1 MRASLVFPYTHHEN
15 QDLEDFRIF
24 RIRLFVGC
32 GDDWD
37 LEDLDSWMDANIF
50 AISAAHQHPN
60 PENANQDFRIFKIDR
75 IRLCEGCEGY

>member
-1 MRASLVFPYTHHEN
+1 MRI
-15 QDLEDFRIF
+15 RIF

-50 AISAAHQHPN
+50 AISAPHQHLN
-60 PENANQDFRIFKIDR
+60 PENANQDLRIFKIFR
-75 IRLCEGCEGY
+75 IWLFEGCEGY